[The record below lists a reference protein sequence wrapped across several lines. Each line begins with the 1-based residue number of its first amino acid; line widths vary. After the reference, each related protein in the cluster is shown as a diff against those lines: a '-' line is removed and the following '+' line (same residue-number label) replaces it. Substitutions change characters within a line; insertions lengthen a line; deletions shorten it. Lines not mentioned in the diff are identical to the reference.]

1 MMALEVFAV
10 AVVAPRSPRRVGE
23 DMSLADRLQLMV
35 LTDAAL
41 LEGRDAVA
49 ACRAAVEGGATAI
62 QVRWKDGAPAQV
74 AELTR
79 ALVAALAV
87 PVLVD
92 DRVDVA
98 LAAGAA
104 GAHLG
109 QEDVPLAA
117 IRPRVPPGFLLGL
130 SIGTPDEAAAATA
143 ALADYWSI
151 GPISVT
157 GSKSD
162 AGAALGP
169 EGFARLAALAPEG
182 MPVIAIGGIT
192 PDNAGAVIR
201 AGAVG
206 VAVIAAVWSAT
217 DPTAAA
223 RALRLACA

>member
-1 MMALEVFAV
+1 
-10 AVVAPRSPRRVGE
+10 
-23 DMSLADRLQLMV
+23 MV

-62 QVRWKDGAPAQV
+62 QVRWKDGTPAQM

-87 PVLVD
+87 PVLVN

-109 QEDVPLAA
+109 QDDLPLAA
-117 IRPRVPPGFLLGL
+117 IRPHVPPGFLLGL
-130 SIGTPDEAAAATA
+130 SVGTPDEAAAATA
-143 ALADYWSI
+143 TPADYWSI
-151 GPISVT
+151 GPIDVT
-157 GSKSD
+157 RSKSD

-169 EGFARLAALAPEG
+169 EGFSRIAALAPEG
-182 MPVIAIGGIT
+182 LPVIAIGGIT
-192 PDNAGAVIR
+192 TANVRAVMR
-201 AGAVG
+201 AGAAG
-206 VAVIAAVWSAT
+206 VAVIAAVWSAS

>member
-1 MMALEVFAV
+1 
-10 AVVAPRSPRRVGE
+10 
-23 DMSLADRLQLMV
+23 MV

-41 LEGRDAVA
+41 LAGRDAVA

-87 PVLVD
+87 PVLVN

-109 QEDVPLAA
+109 QDDVPVAA
-117 IRPRVPPGFLLGL
+117 IRPHLPPGFLLGL
-130 SIGTPDEAAAATA
+130 SVGTPDEASAAVPAPV
-143 ALADYWSI
+143 DYWSI
-151 GPISVT
+151 GPAYAT
-157 GSKSD
+157 GSKAD
-162 AGAALGP
+162 AGSALGP
-169 EGFARLAALAPEG
+169 EGFARIAALAPVG
-182 MPVIAIGGIT
+182 RPVIAIGGIT
-192 PDNAGAVIR
+192 ANNAGAVIR

-206 VAVIAAVWSAT
+206 VAVIAAVWSAS